1 VLSAAIASQAFTA
14 SAMFHSLA
22 QTFSNTVG
30 YGEVRAMKLSY
41 VEIWEPSKSLCAGVL
56 TNSGLRW
63 DFPTSAILPTF
74 SKMTHEMMTHKSSVT
89 PDAPAHLLARPPR
102 DTYPARWFHATD
114 EGPLFTLLLLSAN
127 AIVDIAF
134 DWVAHEPGN
143 STASITAIN
152 GVIGFPGS
160 QCYTFS
166 ELQ

>member
-1 VLSAAIASQAFTA
+1 
-14 SAMFHSLA
+14 
-22 QTFSNTVG
+22 
-30 YGEVRAMKLSY
+30 
-41 VEIWEPSKSLCAGVL
+41 
-56 TNSGLRW
+56 
-63 DFPTSAILPTF
+63 
-74 SKMTHEMMTHKSSVT
+74 MTHEMMIHKSSVT

-114 EGPLFTLLLLSAN
+114 EGPLYTLLSLSAN